1 MKLVLKEESKAKIKL
16 LPGSAFAVK
25 TADHLP
31 KLHQCSIL
39 NGKRGSGKSVGA
51 TNLLRMYKESGT
63 MDRILVVSPTFES
76 NYRLMEDLDINPNDV
91 FDPDDAEVIEKIIKI
106 VESERDEFTKYLHLK
121 EHYAQFMKDIKS
133 GIKSSD
139 DAQDDYLLSFF
150 DVRNNIFQMPKP
162 RYKCYDA
169 TPPRPPVVS
178 LFLDDCM
185 SSKLF
190 TNRKFPS
197 MVMRH
202 RHLAP
207 FPRGGAV
214 GLSIFIAIQSYKS
227 TSGLPKAIRNQATS
241 ICLFRTKDLSELK
254 QIAESFSGE
263 INPTLF
269 LELYDF
275 ATKDSPHDFLF
286 VDLHKKAEQP
296 SMFRKNFDQY
306 IIMES
311 EHEQLK
317 DSA

>member
-1 MKLVLKEESKAKIKL
+1 MKLVLKDEPKAKIKL
-16 LPGSAFAVK
+16 LSGSAFAIN

-31 KLHQCSIL
+31 KLHQCMIL

-76 NYRLMEDLDINPNDV
+76 NYRLMKDLDIIPTDV
-91 FDPDDAEVIEKIIKI
+91 FDPEDPDVIEKIIKI
-106 VESERDEFTKYLHLK
+106 VESERDDYIKYLDLK
-121 EHYAQFMKDIKS
+121 EHYAQFMKDVKNGNLS
-133 GIKSSD
+133 LD

-150 DVRNNIFQMPKP
+150 DVRNNNFQMPEPK
-162 RYKCYDA
+162 YKCYNT
-169 TPPRPPVVS
+169 TPPRPPVLS

-197 MVMRH
+197 MIMRH
-202 RHLAP
+202 RHLGA
-207 FPRGGAV
+207 FKDGGAL

-254 QIAESFSGE
+254 QIADSFSGE
-263 INPTLF
+263 IDPTLF

-286 VDLHKKAEQP
+286 VDLHKKPQQP
-296 SMFRKNFDQY
+296 SMFRKNLDSY
-306 IIMES
+306 IIMETDT
-311 EHEQLK
+311 EPLK
-317 DSA
+317 DLS